1 MGKRD
6 SSAEAGALAPS
17 DVLGQTYQRLKRAEE
32 LRRSGTKDNL
42 AAARKLCEEL
52 VGDHPKYFGALYT
65 LGLIYIDQQEY
76 ERALTFLIRAAMLN
90 TRHWQVLTA
99 LSAVY
104 QQLGSSDMAAIT
116 LERAREIAPNEPS
129 ILVTLGEIYRAEQEI
144 ELAIGAYRAA
154 HELDPQMRAP
164 LAGLSTCNNMLGRHE
179 EAAKCVTALIGLG
192 KTSLGTLYEVNSL
205 PPGMIDIDVMHELA
219 KTRKAT
225 PEPDIEFEID
235 CMFLEAGALHRQGQ
249 FERAWQL
256 LLEANSRKFLPFK
269 ADAEKLRDL
278 ERRALNAISNR
289 VPAKV
294 YGRCD
299 KNIPVTLFIQGP
311 SRSGK
316 TTLEKLLTG
325 IEGLKTGHENPSV
338 EIAVRRTFQSAGL
351 LASSI
356 FEMLPRALDQ
366 DCACFYADEVMRRAA
381 GQQVFTNTNPSRI
394 HDAARI
400 AEAFPNP
407 RFVFI
412 RRDIADNLVR
422 IFMRKYRD
430 KNFYAYRLESIR
442 DHLLWYHQM
451 IDEMQK
457 KYPDIVRIVQYED
470 MVANTEEVVSG
481 VLEFCGLD
489 PASASGLKAPD
500 DRGFARPYKAWLR

>member
-6 SSAEAGALAPS
+6 SSAGVGALAPS

-52 VGDHPKYFGALYT
+52 VGVHPKYFGALYT
-65 LGLIYIDQQEY
+65 LGLIHIDQQEY

-104 QQLGSSDMAAIT
+104 QQLDSSDMAAIT

-144 ELAIGAYRAA
+144 ELAIGAYLAA

-179 EAAKCVTALIGLG
+179 EAAKYVTALISLEMV
-192 KTSLGTLYEVNSL
+192 SLGTLYEVNSL
-205 PPGMIDIDVMHELA
+205 PPGMVNVDVMHEIA
-219 KTRKAT
+219 KSRKAT
-225 PEPDIEFEID
+225 PKPDTEFEID

-249 FERAWQL
+249 FEQAWQL

-294 YGRCD
+294 YGRSD

-325 IEGLKTGHENPSV
+325 IEGVKTGHENPSV
-338 EIAVRRTFQSAGL
+338 EIAVRRAFQSAGL

-366 DCACFYADEVMRRAA
+366 DCARLYADEVTRRAA

-407 RFVFI
+407 RFVFVK
-412 RRDIADNLVR
+412 RDIADNLVR

-457 KYPDIVRIVQYED
+457 KYPNIVRIVQYED
-470 MVANTEEVVSG
+470 MVANTEKVVSG
-481 VLEFCGLD
+481 VLEFCGLN

-500 DRGFARPYKAWLR
+500 DRGFARPYKVWLK